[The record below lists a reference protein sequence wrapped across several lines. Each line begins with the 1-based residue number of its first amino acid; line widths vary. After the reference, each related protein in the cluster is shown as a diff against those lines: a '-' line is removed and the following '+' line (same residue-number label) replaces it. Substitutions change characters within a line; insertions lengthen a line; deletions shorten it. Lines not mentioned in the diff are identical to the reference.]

1 MSILHISRS
10 MVSRT
15 VLITGSTRYSAFV
28 NIINNHYYL
37 FSGIGLGIARAF
49 AKAKYNVIFNGLE
62 KDGSDIAAKIANEFQ
77 VGHLFSPANALNS
90 DQLRT
95 MVEDGLARFKHIDV
109 LINNCGIQHVA
120 PIENF
125 PEDKWADI
133 LHVNLTSAFI
143 LTKALM
149 KPMKEKKFG
158 RIINVASA
166 HGLFASE
173 YKAAYVSAKHGV
185 LGLTK
190 VTALEGA
197 PFNINCNAICPG
209 YVRTPLVDAQIRDQ
223 AKSHDIP
230 ESEVIPRVILLKHA
244 VKKFVPVELI
254 GRLSLL
260 LADEMSATL

>member
-1 MSILHISRS
+1 MAG
-10 MVSRT
+10 RT
-15 VLITGSTRYSAFV
+15 VLITGST
-28 NIINNHYYL
+28 
-37 FSGIGLGIARAF
+37 SGIGLGIARVF

-62 KDGSDIAAKIANEFQ
+62 KNGSDIAADTAKEFN
-77 VGHLFSPANALNS
+77 VGHLYSPANALHS
-90 DQLRT
+90 DQLRA
-95 MVEDGLARFKHIDV
+95 MIDEGIARFKHIDV
-109 LINNCGIQHVA
+109 LINNCGIQHVS

-125 PEDKWADI
+125 PDNKWDDVLRI
-133 LHVNLTSAFI
+133 NLTSAFI

-173 YKAAYVSAKHGV
+173 YKSAYVAAKHGL

-223 AKSHDIP
+223 AKSHDIS
-230 ESEVIPRVILLKHA
+230 EAEVIPRVFLQKHS

-254 GRLSLL
+254 GNLAVL
-260 LADEMSATL
+260 LADENSATLTGTAIPVDGGWSAQ